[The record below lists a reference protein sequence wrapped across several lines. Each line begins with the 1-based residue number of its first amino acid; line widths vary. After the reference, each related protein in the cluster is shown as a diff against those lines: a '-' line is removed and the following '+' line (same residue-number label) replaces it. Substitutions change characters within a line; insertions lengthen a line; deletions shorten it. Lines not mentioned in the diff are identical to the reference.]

1 MEFLIVVFVVLV
13 ILINLYQ
20 NLNAKSGKNSRSQ
33 RKSGKGGNQGGG
45 GAFTLESLKEACSSS
60 ERNAAWMRA
69 AGKLNLTYLRPT
81 GGGMFSKPSIAGRI
95 GGYDVFVDISTA
107 DNGTRVTTYRI
118 NFPKSLNLG
127 LLASN
132 DNPELR
138 QTMFSGRKKFSLEK
152 YFSQLSDFVFSA
164 DEETDF
170 QKFLTFSRR
179 NAILNLMGLYPGV
192 TITDNYILLRCLGTE
207 YDDERIV
214 RTVEHLA
221 KVAETLYSGG
231 EPGGASEDDAT
242 VAATAAAASSSS
254 QTVIPSAA
262 PLAASS
268 GRVSKSPVYSSMRRE
283 EEQKKTDSAYAPFS
297 SLEGG
302 KKEDPS
308 RISSRPSAFL
318 KEKTEKTEPVL
329 GQAEEASA
337 GKGKEERNASGTA
350 LSSAGGTDEI
360 PAFPK
365 KEAGG
370 GVSESRSPAAGA
382 EGEGAETDLLNAQH
396 LSEKLFQA
404 AFPGQKEKD
413 LFESVKG
420 RRVCWKGTLKSAY
433 DYHSD
438 FVFGHAPG
446 VRAVFD
452 LCEVSRSSIKTRVR
466 AVVSFPPEAMALLK
480 GRNGAEFAFS
490 GELGKFEGFS
500 KEIYLFHAEL
510 VQ

>member
-20 NLNAKSGKNSRSQ
+20 NLNAKSGKNSRPQ

-45 GAFTLESLKEACSSS
+45 AFALESLKEACSSS

-95 GGYDVFVDISTA
+95 GGCDVFVDISTA

-152 YFSQLSDFVFSA
+152 YFSQLADFVFTS
-164 DEETDF
+164 DEEPDF
-170 QKFLTFSRR
+170 QKFLTFARR

-192 TITDNYILLRCLGTE
+192 TITDNYILLRSVGTE

-231 EPGGASEDDAT
+231 ESDNTPGEGASS
-242 VAATAAAASSSS
+242 ASTTTSTSIFSS
-254 QTVIPSAA
+254 T
-262 PLAASS
+262 ASS
-268 GRVSKSPVYSSMRRE
+268 GMETPASSAYSSMRRE
-283 EEQKKTDSAYAPFS
+283 KDRNREKTGSVYVPFS
-297 SLEGG
+297 SLEAEKG
-302 KKEDPS
+302 KKKDPDS
-308 RISSRPSAFL
+308 QVSLRPSAFL
-318 KEKTEKTEPVL
+318 KGK
-329 GQAEEASA
+329 EASA
-337 GKGKEERNASGTA
+337 ESMGLSEE
-350 LSSAGGTDEI
+350 SSAGQESGHSPGSLLPSSGGGTDEI
-360 PAFPK
+360 PASPK
-365 KEAGG
+365 KEAEGA
-370 GVSESRSPAAGA
+370 VPESQSPAAGT
-382 EGEGAETDLLNAQH
+382 EGKGAETDLLNAQV
-396 LSEKLFQA
+396 LSEKLFKP
-404 AFPGQKEKD
+404 AFPGQAEKD

-438 FVFGHAPG
+438 FVFGHVPG

-466 AVVSFPPEAMALLK
+466 AVVSFSPETMALLK

-490 GELGKFEGFS
+490 GDLGKFEGFS